1 MDDPLQQSSPP
12 DPTTTAFPEPVADE
26 SLPPKSTRYKRLLRT
41 PIPSL
46 TSNAALSQRT
56 SPRSPALGRE
66 GLLIVKFESEWR
78 NPLCPVEQWYQNQAR
93 YSQGTNSTTR
103 SSAIILCRALD
114 APFYHEYL
122 IIPLADGSLYRVER
136 TGIGSNADAVRPS
149 GCISRD
155 LVEWFPSSEK
165 HEMSPCHK
173 TSVVVTEIELPS
185 SFDILDLL
193 AVCYSI
199 QQHPHARNYS
209 LHRFNCYFFCCTI
222 IAIQARRIISW
233 ENVITQ
239 DQWNNFVGIAT
250 DYVLNLARIPLTPE
264 AKRYSILRFCAIL
277 GPEHTMTTQSLIREM
292 RNMFNDPQLV
302 GAVKGLLTETLAPYP
317 QTVDHARPEEQPAP
331 KIGTAT
337 VETVDNVPDATP
349 SHLLT
354 DIADKLV
361 PGLFGPPTIT
371 NLLNVDA
378 IRKLLLYK
386 ERKMSACL
394 AHILNISPHVN
405 MKKKILLRSELI
417 ISSRLIWLW
426 PEPGTNRLND
436 GLAFD
441 FSQVTGRFALACR
454 YTSEGLVLM
463 PFPYDLLLSPLTNV
477 LRAVGG
483 SETVST
489 PALMSPKV
497 FIAEQNNM
505 TANKVLDILTSWGL
519 CYLNEVATVYRML
532 EAHGGRAFWRYPS
545 RKIVCDAMMEALK
558 AQASAPGK
566 SFVLRRQGKTDT
578 IDIFIL
584 QDLISQRIGTY
595 ALQVDGIGIGSFRGI
610 CYDVQGAI
618 AEIWRT
624 MPEGFGAAHT

>member
-1 MDDPLQQSSPP
+1 M
-12 DPTTTAFPEPVADE
+12 
-26 SLPPKSTRYKRLLRT
+26 
-41 PIPSL
+41 
-46 TSNAALSQRT
+46 
-56 SPRSPALGRE
+56 
-66 GLLIVKFESEWR
+66 
-78 NPLCPVEQWYQNQAR
+78 
-93 YSQGTNSTTR
+93 
-103 SSAIILCRALD
+103 
-114 APFYHEYL
+114 
-122 IIPLADGSLYRVER
+122 
-136 TGIGSNADAVRPS
+136 
-149 GCISRD
+149 
-155 LVEWFPSSEK
+155 
-165 HEMSPCHK
+165 
-173 TSVVVTEIELPS
+173 VVTEVEFPS

-209 LHRFNCYFFCCTI
+209 LHRFNCYFFCCTT

-239 DQWNNFVGIAT
+239 DQWNNFVGIVT

-302 GAVKGLLTETLAPYP
+302 GAVKGLLVDTLWYSNFNSLAWDCLSRYFEAIEQVFFQTETLAPYP
-317 QTVDHARPEEQPAP
+317 QTADHARLEEQPAP
-331 KIGTAT
+331 KVGTAT

-436 GLAFD
+436 GLVFD

-454 YTSEGLVLM
+454 YTSEELMLM
-463 PFPYDLLLSPLTNV
+463 PFPYDLLLSPLTNA

-497 FIAEQNNM
+497 FVAELNNM

-519 CYLNEVATVYRML
+519 CHLDEVATVYRML
-532 EAHGGRAFWRYPS
+532 GTHYDRTFWQYSS
-545 RKIVCDAMMEALK
+545 RKILCDAMMEALK
-558 AQASAPGK
+558 AQASAPRK
-566 SFVLRRQGKTDT
+566 SFVLRRQGKTNT
-578 IDIFIL
+578 IDIFTL
-584 QDLISQRIGTY
+584 QDFISQRIGTY
-595 ALQVDGIGIGSFRGI
+595 AFQVDSIGIGSFREI
-610 CYDVQGAI
+610 CDDVQGAI

-624 MPEGFGAAHT
+624 MPKGFGAVHA